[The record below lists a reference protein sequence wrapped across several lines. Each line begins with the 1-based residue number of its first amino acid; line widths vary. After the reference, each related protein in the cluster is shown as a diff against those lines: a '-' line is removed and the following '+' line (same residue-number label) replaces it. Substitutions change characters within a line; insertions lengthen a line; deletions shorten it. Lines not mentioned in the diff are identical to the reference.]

1 MSHYTLFFLFSLFFF
16 SLAVSFLGE
25 KRKKKKKK
33 EKRNQG
39 KKEEESPAKKAEI
52 KETAV
57 SSLHGG
63 MNFMRKR

>member
-1 MSHYTLFFLFSLFFF
+1 MCESLHIIFSLFSFF
-16 SLAVSFLGE
+16 FLSSCFLLGGE
-25 KRKKKKKK
+25 KKK

-39 KKEEESPAKKAEI
+39 KKEEESPAKKVEI